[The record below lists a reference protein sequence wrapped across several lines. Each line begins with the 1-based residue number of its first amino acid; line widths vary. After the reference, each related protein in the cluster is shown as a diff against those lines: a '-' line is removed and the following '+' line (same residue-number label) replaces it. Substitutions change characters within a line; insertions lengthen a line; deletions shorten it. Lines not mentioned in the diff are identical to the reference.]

1 MTCGHIRDSGGG
13 NDCDGCLSVSHQSP
27 DTDVSDA
34 DAEIFEVQ
42 LNSAKFLSAGR
53 TCVGGCTYVHVYLCD
68 TVCALMRQEVAVCQA
83 PLINLHFHV
92 LTYYFKHWRCKS
104 QLKRYITLCLVNLNL
119 HNNTVQLQQIIKPQN
134 QLSQRTAVKINHGHK
149 KA

>member
-68 TVCALMRQEVAVCQA
+68 TVCALMRQEVCCLSSAFNKPSFSCPDILFQ
-83 PLINLHFHV
+83 
-92 LTYYFKHWRCKS
+92 T
-104 QLKRYITLCLVNLNL
+104 LKMQVSAEAIYHTLPRKLE
-119 HNNTVQLQQIIKPQN
+119 PP
-134 QLSQRTAVKINHGHK
+134 
-149 KA
+149 